1 MSITVRKGTFMG
13 EPARIRMV
21 AVGPDDEQEKQAW
34 LNALEQ
40 VIDNNG
46 YCLGKS
52 VEDFESRCKEE
63 LGVRH
68 ALGVSNGTDGLK
80 LALKAVGVN
89 AGDEVILP
97 AYSFFSTAS
106 VIAHLGAIPVFV
118 DLDPRTL
125 LIDPSLI
132 PAAITEKTKAI
143 MPVQL
148 YGQTADMTAIMKI
161 AEEAGIPVVED
172 AAQSFGVRYMDQPAG
187 AIGSA
192 GAFSF
197 YPTKNLAAAGDA
209 GMVVTQD
216 DEVAER
222 MRQLRVHGD
231 LGGYR
236 HHSLGWNA
244 RMDGFQGAIL
254 SIRLDRLAGQ
264 QQKRQQNAN
273 EYIETLNRM
282 QLLDRIQLLE
292 RTPGSDHCWHQF
304 ILLVEDRD
312 RIRQQLSEKGID
324 SGIYYPGTLPAQPC
338 FTDLGYR
345 PENYPVAQQAAEKV
359 LALPI
364 HHRLN
369 PGDPQRVVETL
380 AGILQPTI

>member
-1 MSITVRKGTFMG
+1 MSDST
-13 EPARIRMV
+13 RIRMV
-21 AVGPDDEQEKQAW
+21 AVGPDDELEKRAW
-34 LNALEQ
+34 LDALEN

-46 YCLGKS
+46 YCLGAS
-52 VEDFESRCKEE
+52 VEEFESRCKEE

-118 DLDPRTL
+118 DLDPKTL
-125 LIDPSLI
+125 LMDPERI
-132 PAAITEKTKAI
+132 PSVITEKTKAI

-148 YGQTADMTAIMKI
+148 YGQTADMSAIMKI
-161 AEEAGIPVVED
+161 SADSGIPVVED
-172 AAQSFGVRYMDQPAG
+172 AAQSFGVRYKDQPAG

-216 DEVAER
+216 DEIAER

-254 SIRLDRLAGQ
+254 SIRLERLAGQ
-264 QQKRQQNAN
+264 QEARQRNAQ
-273 EYIETLNRM
+273 EYIESLTQL

-304 ILLVEDRD
+304 IILVEDRD
-312 RIRQQLSEKGID
+312 KVRQQLSEKGID

-338 FTDLGYR
+338 FADLGYKA
-345 PENYPVAQQAAEKV
+345 ENFPIAQEAAEKV

-369 PGDPQRVVETL
+369 EGDPRRVVETL
-380 AGILQPTI
+380 AEILQPTH

>member
-1 MSITVRKGTFMG
+1 MSDST
-13 EPARIRMV
+13 RIRMV
-21 AVGPDDEQEKQAW
+21 AVGPDDELEKRAW
-34 LNALEQ
+34 LDALEN

-46 YCLGKS
+46 YCLGAS

-118 DLDPRTL
+118 DLDPKTL
-125 LIDPSLI
+125 LIDPERI
-132 PAAITEKTKAI
+132 PSVITEKTKAI

-148 YGQTADMTAIMKI
+148 YGQTADMSAIMKI
-161 AEEAGIPVVED
+161 SAESGIPVVED
-172 AAQSFGVRYMDQPAG
+172 AAQSFGVRYKDQPAG

-216 DEVAER
+216 DEIAER

-254 SIRLDRLAGQ
+254 SIRLERLAGQ
-264 QQKRQQNAN
+264 QEVRQRNAQ
-273 EYIETLNRM
+273 EYIESLTQL

-304 ILLVEDRD
+304 IILVEDRD
-312 RIRQQLSEKGID
+312 KVRQQLSEKGID

-338 FTDLGYR
+338 FADLGYKA
-345 PENYPVAQQAAEKV
+345 ENFPIAQEAAEKV

-369 PGDPQRVVETL
+369 EGDPRRVVETL
-380 AGILQPTI
+380 AEILQPTH

>member
-1 MSITVRKGTFMG
+1 MEEHS
-13 EPARIRMV
+13 RIRMV

-34 LNALEQ
+34 LAALEQ

-52 VEDFESRCKEE
+52 VEDFETRCQEE

-89 AGDEVILP
+89 PGDEVILP

-106 VIAHLGAIPVFV
+106 VIAHLGATPVFV

-125 LIDPSLI
+125 LMDPARIS
-132 PAAITEKTKAI
+132 AVITDQTSAI

-148 YGQTADMTAIMKI
+148 YGQTCDMDSIMQI
-161 AEEAGIPVVED
+161 SNDSGIPVVED
-172 AAQSFGVRYMDQPAG
+172 AAQSFGIRYRNQPAG

-216 DEVAER
+216 EELADR

-254 SIRLDRLAGQ
+254 SIRLERLSA
-264 QQKRQQNAN
+264 QQKIRQRNAS
-273 EYIETLNRM
+273 EYIDSFRDFD
-282 QLLDRIQLLE
+282 LLDRIQFLD

-304 ILLVEDRD
+304 IILVDDRD
-312 RIRQQLSEKGID
+312 HVRQQLSERGID

-338 FTDLGYR
+338 FAQLGYD
-345 PENYPVAQQAAEKV
+345 EKDYPIAQQAAQRV

-369 PGDPQRVVETL
+369 VGDPRRVTEALAEILETTP
-380 AGILQPTI
+380 QTESQ

>member
-1 MSITVRKGTFMG
+1 MSDST
-13 EPARIRMV
+13 RIRMV
-21 AVGPDDEQEKQAW
+21 AVGPDDELEKRAW
-34 LNALEQ
+34 LDALEN

-46 YCLGKS
+46 YCLGAS
-52 VEDFESRCKEE
+52 VEEFESRCKEE

-118 DLDPRTL
+118 DLDPKTL
-125 LIDPSLI
+125 LMDPERI
-132 PAAITEKTKAI
+132 PSVITEKTKAI

-148 YGQTADMTAIMKI
+148 YGQTADMSAIMKI
-161 AEEAGIPVVED
+161 SADSGIPVVED
-172 AAQSFGVRYMDQPAG
+172 AAQSFGVRYEDQPAG

-216 DEVAER
+216 DEIAER

-254 SIRLDRLAGQ
+254 SIRLERLAGQ
-264 QQKRQQNAN
+264 QEVRQRNAQ
-273 EYIETLNRM
+273 EYIESLTQL

-304 ILLVEDRD
+304 IILVEDRD
-312 RIRQQLSEKGID
+312 KVRQQLSEKGID

-338 FTDLGYR
+338 FTDLGYKA
-345 PENYPVAQQAAEKV
+345 ENFPIAQEAAEKV

-369 PGDPQRVVETL
+369 EGDPRRVVETL
-380 AGILQPTI
+380 AEILQPTH

>member
-1 MSITVRKGTFMG
+1 MSDST
-13 EPARIRMV
+13 RIRMV
-21 AVGPDDEQEKQAW
+21 AVGPDDELEKRAW
-34 LNALEQ
+34 LDALEN

-46 YCLGKS
+46 YCLGTS
-52 VEDFESRCKEE
+52 VEEFESRCKEE

-118 DLDPRTL
+118 DLDPKTL
-125 LIDPSLI
+125 LMDPERI
-132 PAAITEKTKAI
+132 PSVITEKTKAI

-148 YGQTADMTAIMKI
+148 YGQTADMSAIMKI
-161 AEEAGIPVVED
+161 SADSGIPVVED
-172 AAQSFGVRYMDQPAG
+172 AAQSFGVRYEDQPAG

-216 DEVAER
+216 DEIAER

-254 SIRLDRLAGQ
+254 SIRLERLAGQ
-264 QQKRQQNAN
+264 QEVRQRNAQ
-273 EYIETLNRM
+273 EYIESLTQL

-304 ILLVEDRD
+304 IILVEDRD
-312 RIRQQLSEKGID
+312 KVRQQLSEKGID

-338 FTDLGYR
+338 FTDLGYKA
-345 PENYPVAQQAAEKV
+345 ENFPIAQEAAEKV

-369 PGDPQRVVETL
+369 EGDPRRVVETL
-380 AGILQPTI
+380 AEILQPTH

>member
-1 MSITVRKGTFMG
+1 MSDST
-13 EPARIRMV
+13 RIRMV
-21 AVGPDDEQEKQAW
+21 AVGPDDELEKRAW
-34 LNALEQ
+34 LDALEN

-46 YCLGKS
+46 YCLGAS
-52 VEDFESRCKEE
+52 VEEFESRCKEE

-118 DLDPRTL
+118 DLDPKTL
-125 LIDPSLI
+125 LMDPERI
-132 PAAITEKTKAI
+132 PSVITEKTKAI

-148 YGQTADMTAIMKI
+148 YGQTADMSAIMKI
-161 AEEAGIPVVED
+161 SADSGIPVVED
-172 AAQSFGVRYMDQPAG
+172 AAQSFGVRYEDQPAG

-216 DEVAER
+216 DEIAER

-254 SIRLDRLAGQ
+254 SIRLERLAGQ
-264 QQKRQQNAN
+264 QEVRQRNAQ
-273 EYIETLNRM
+273 EYIESLTQL

-304 ILLVEDRD
+304 IILVEDRD
-312 RIRQQLSEKGID
+312 KIRQQLSEKGID

-338 FTDLGYR
+338 FTDLGYKA
-345 PENYPVAQQAAEKV
+345 ENFPIAQEAAEKV

-369 PGDPQRVVETL
+369 EGDPRRVVETL
-380 AGILQPTI
+380 AEILQPTH

>member
-1 MSITVRKGTFMG
+1 MSDS
-13 EPARIRMV
+13 ARIRMV
-21 AVGPDDEQEKQAW
+21 AVGPDDELEKQAW
-34 LNALEQ
+34 LNALEN

-46 YCLGKS
+46 YCLGAS
-52 VEDFESRCKEE
+52 VEEFESRCKEE

-106 VIAHLGAIPVFV
+106 VIAHLGATPVFV
-118 DLDPRTL
+118 DLDPKTL
-125 LIDPSLI
+125 LIDPERI
-132 PAAITEKTKAI
+132 PSVITEKTKAI

-148 YGQTADMTAIMKI
+148 YGQTADMGAIMKI
-161 AEEAGIPVVED
+161 AADSGIPVVED
-172 AAQSFGVRYMDQPAG
+172 AAQSFGVRYKDQPAG

-216 DEVAER
+216 DEIAER

-254 SIRLDRLAGQ
+254 SIRLERLAGQ
-264 QQKRQQNAN
+264 QETRQRNAQ
-273 EYIETLNRM
+273 EYIESLTQL

-304 ILLVEDRD
+304 IILVEDRD
-312 RIRQQLSEKGID
+312 KVRQQLSEKGID

-338 FTDLGYR
+338 FTDLGYKA
-345 PENYPVAQQAAEKV
+345 ENFPIAQEAAEKV

-364 HHRLN
+364 HHRLKE
-369 PGDPQRVVETL
+369 GDPRRVVETL
-380 AGILQPTI
+380 AEIPQPTH

>member
-1 MSITVRKGTFMG
+1 MSDQSKIH
-13 EPARIRMV
+13 MV
-21 AVGPDDEQEKQAW
+21 AVGPDDDQEKRAW
-34 LNALEQ
+34 LKALEQ
-40 VIDNNG
+40 VIDQNG

-52 VEDFESRCKEE
+52 VEEFESRCKEH

-80 LALKAVGVN
+80 LALKAVGVDH
-89 AGDEVILP
+89 GDEVILP

-118 DLDPRTL
+118 DLDPATL
-125 LIDPSLI
+125 LMDPDRI
-132 PAAITEKTKAI
+132 PAAISEKTKAI

-148 YGQTADMTAIMKI
+148 YGQTADMDSIMKI
-161 AEEAGIPVVED
+161 AEQYSIPVVED
-172 AAQSFGVRYMDQPAG
+172 AAQSFGVKYRNKPAG

-216 DEVAER
+216 DEIAEK

-231 LGGYR
+231 IGGYQ
-236 HHSLGWNA
+236 HQSLGWNA

-254 SIRLDRLAGQ
+254 SLKLERLEAQ
-264 QQKRQQNAN
+264 QQIRQRNAE
-273 EYIETLNRM
+273 EYLNALTSQ
-282 QLLDRIQLLE
+282 QLTDRVKVLE
-292 RTPGSDHCWHQF
+292 RTAGSDHCWHQF
-304 ILLVEDRD
+304 IILVDDREQV
-312 RIRQQLSEKGID
+312 REQLSQRGIA
-324 SGIYYPGTLPAQPC
+324 SGVYYPGTLPAQPC
-338 FTDLGYR
+338 IKELNCPPGDFPIADD
-345 PENYPVAQQAAEKV
+345 AARRV

-364 HHRLN
+364 HHRLKE
-369 PGDPQRVVETL
+369 GDPSRVVQALAEILET
-380 AGILQPTI
+380 AKG

>member
-1 MSITVRKGTFMG
+1 MSDST
-13 EPARIRMV
+13 RIRMV
-21 AVGPDDEQEKQAW
+21 AVGPDDELEKRAW
-34 LNALEQ
+34 LDALEN

-46 YCLGKS
+46 YCLGAS
-52 VEDFESRCKEE
+52 VEEFESRCKEE

-118 DLDPRTL
+118 DLDPKTL
-125 LIDPSLI
+125 LMDPERI
-132 PAAITEKTKAI
+132 PSVITEKTKAI

-148 YGQTADMTAIMKI
+148 YGQTADMSAIMKI
-161 AEEAGIPVVED
+161 SADSGIPVVED
-172 AAQSFGVRYMDQPAG
+172 AAQSFGVRYEDQPAG

-216 DEVAER
+216 DEIAER

-254 SIRLDRLAGQ
+254 SIRLERLAGQ
-264 QQKRQQNAN
+264 QEVRQRNAQ
-273 EYIETLNRM
+273 EYIESLTQL

-304 ILLVEDRD
+304 IILVEDRD
-312 RIRQQLSEKGID
+312 MVRQQLSEKGID

-338 FTDLGYR
+338 FTDLGYKA
-345 PENYPVAQQAAEKV
+345 ENFPIAQEAAEKV

-369 PGDPQRVVETL
+369 EGDPRRVVETL
-380 AGILQPTI
+380 AEILQPTH

>member
-1 MSITVRKGTFMG
+1 MSDST
-13 EPARIRMV
+13 RIRMV
-21 AVGPDDEQEKQAW
+21 AVGPDDELEKRAW
-34 LNALEQ
+34 LDALEN

-46 YCLGKS
+46 YCLGAS
-52 VEDFESRCKEE
+52 VEEFESRCKEE

-118 DLDPRTL
+118 DLDPKTL
-125 LIDPSLI
+125 LMDPERI
-132 PAAITEKTKAI
+132 PSVITEKTKAI

-148 YGQTADMTAIMKI
+148 YGQTADMSAIMKI
-161 AEEAGIPVVED
+161 SADSGIPVVED
-172 AAQSFGVRYMDQPAG
+172 AAQSFGVRYEDQPAG

-216 DEVAER
+216 DEIAER

-254 SIRLDRLAGQ
+254 SIRLERLAGQ
-264 QQKRQQNAN
+264 QEARQRNAQ
-273 EYIETLNRM
+273 EYIESLTQL

-304 ILLVEDRD
+304 IILVEDRD
-312 RIRQQLSEKGID
+312 KVRQQLSEKGID

-338 FTDLGYR
+338 FADLGYKAEKF
-345 PENYPVAQQAAEKV
+345 PIAQEAAEKV

-369 PGDPQRVVETL
+369 EGDPRRVVETL
-380 AGILQPTI
+380 AEILQPTR

>member
-1 MSITVRKGTFMG
+1 MSDST
-13 EPARIRMV
+13 RIRMV
-21 AVGPDDEQEKQAW
+21 AVGPDDELEKRAW
-34 LNALEQ
+34 LDALEN

-46 YCLGKS
+46 YCLGAS
-52 VEDFESRCKEE
+52 VEEFESRCKEE

-118 DLDPRTL
+118 DLDPKTL
-125 LIDPSLI
+125 LMDPERI
-132 PAAITEKTKAI
+132 PSVITEKTKAI

-148 YGQTADMTAIMKI
+148 YGQTADMSAIMKI
-161 AEEAGIPVVED
+161 SADSGIPVVED
-172 AAQSFGVRYMDQPAG
+172 AAQSFGVRYEDQPAG

-216 DEVAER
+216 DEIAER

-254 SIRLDRLAGQ
+254 SIRLERLAGQ
-264 QQKRQQNAN
+264 QEVRQRNAQ
-273 EYIETLNRM
+273 EYIESLTQL

-304 ILLVEDRD
+304 IILVEDRD
-312 RIRQQLSEKGID
+312 KVRQQLSEKGID

-338 FTDLGYR
+338 FADLGYKA
-345 PENYPVAQQAAEKV
+345 ENFPIAQEAAEKV

-369 PGDPQRVVETL
+369 EGDPRRVVETL
-380 AGILQPTI
+380 AEILQPTH

>member
-1 MSITVRKGTFMG
+1 MSDST
-13 EPARIRMV
+13 RIRMV
-21 AVGPDDEQEKQAW
+21 AVGPDDELEKRAW
-34 LNALEQ
+34 LDALEN

-46 YCLGKS
+46 YCLGAS
-52 VEDFESRCKEE
+52 VEEFESRCKEE

-118 DLDPRTL
+118 DLDPKTL
-125 LIDPSLI
+125 LMDPERI
-132 PAAITEKTKAI
+132 PSVITEKTKAI

-148 YGQTADMTAIMKI
+148 YGQTADMSAIMKI
-161 AEEAGIPVVED
+161 SADSGIPVVED
-172 AAQSFGVRYMDQPAG
+172 AAQSFGVRYEDQPAG

-216 DEVAER
+216 DEIAER

-254 SIRLDRLAGQ
+254 SIRLERLAGQ
-264 QQKRQQNAN
+264 QEARQRNAQ
-273 EYIETLNRM
+273 EYIESLTQL

-304 ILLVEDRD
+304 IILVEDRD
-312 RIRQQLSEKGID
+312 KVRQQLSEKGID

-338 FTDLGYR
+338 FADLGYKA
-345 PENYPVAQQAAEKV
+345 ENFPIAQEAAEKV

-369 PGDPQRVVETL
+369 EGDPRRVVETL
-380 AGILQPTI
+380 AEILQPTH

>member
-1 MSITVRKGTFMG
+1 MSDST
-13 EPARIRMV
+13 RIRMV
-21 AVGPDDEQEKQAW
+21 AVGPDDDLEKRAW
-34 LNALEQ
+34 LDALEN

-46 YCLGKS
+46 YCLGAS

-118 DLDPRTL
+118 DLDPKTL
-125 LIDPSLI
+125 LIDPERI
-132 PAAITEKTKAI
+132 PSVITEKTKAI

-148 YGQTADMTAIMKI
+148 YGQTADMSAIMKI
-161 AEEAGIPVVED
+161 SAESGIPVVED
-172 AAQSFGVRYMDQPAG
+172 AAQSFGVRYKDQPAG

-216 DEVAER
+216 DEIAER

-254 SIRLDRLAGQ
+254 SIRLERLAGQ
-264 QQKRQQNAN
+264 QEVRQRNAQ
-273 EYIETLNRM
+273 EYIESLTQL

-304 ILLVEDRD
+304 IILVEDRD
-312 RIRQQLSEKGID
+312 KVRQQLSEKGID

-338 FTDLGYR
+338 FADLGYKA
-345 PENYPVAQQAAEKV
+345 ENFPIAQEAAEKV

-369 PGDPQRVVETL
+369 EGDPRRVVETL
-380 AGILQPTI
+380 AEILQPTH

>member
-1 MSITVRKGTFMG
+1 MSDQSKIH
-13 EPARIRMV
+13 MV
-21 AVGPDDEQEKQAW
+21 AVGPDDDQEKRAW
-34 LNALEQ
+34 LAALEQ
-40 VIDNNG
+40 VIDQNG
-46 YCLGKS
+46 YCLGKP
-52 VEDFESRCKEE
+52 VEEFESQCKEY

-89 AGDEVILP
+89 PGDEVILP

-118 DLDPRTL
+118 DLDPTTL
-125 LIDPSLI
+125 LMDSALI
-132 PAAITEKTKAI
+132 PAAISEKTKAI

-148 YGQTADMTAIMKI
+148 YGQTADMDSIMKI
-161 AEEAGIPVVED
+161 ADQHAIPVVED
-172 AAQSFGVRYMDQPAG
+172 AAQSFGVRYKNKPAG

-216 DEVAER
+216 DEIAER

-231 LGGYR
+231 IGGYQ

-254 SIRLDRLAGQ
+254 SLKLERLEAQ
-264 QQKRQQNAN
+264 QQIRQRNAE
-273 EYIETLNRM
+273 EYLNALTKM
-282 QLLDRIQLLE
+282 HLTDRIQLLE
-292 RTPGSDHCWHQF
+292 KTPGSDHCWHQF
-304 ILLVEDRD
+304 IILVEDREQ
-312 RIRQQLSEKGID
+312 IREQLSLRGIA

-338 FTDLGYR
+338 FKDL
-345 PENYPVAQQAAEKV
+345 NHQQGDFPIADNAARRV

-369 PGDPQRVVETL
+369 EGDPNRVVQALAEILET
-380 AGILQPTI
+380 ATG